1 VLAVEPGGLHGTDEE
16 LGAVGVG
23 PGVGHGEH
31 AGSRV
36 AQLEVLVGE
45 LGAVDGLPSGA
56 VAAGEVAA
64 LAHEAGDDAV
74 EGGALVVQRLPRD
87 AQALLARAQA
97 AEVLGRPGDLVGEE
111 LHDDAAG
118 LGLADEDVEE
128 NLGVLGHGGCLQAFT
143 QSRRRGVSSSELRG
157 RLNKTFRKIKNS
169 QDTAVAVQGNLSMRR
184 HPCHPPRMVA
194 GLCILL

>member
-1 VLAVEPGGLHGTDEE
+1 VL
-16 LGAVGVG
+16 G
-23 PGVGHGEH
+23 PALAME
-31 AGSRV
+31 
-36 AQLEVLVGE
+36 QLEVLVGE
-45 LGAVDGLPSGA
+45 LGAVDGLPAGA

-74 EGGALVVQRLPRD
+74 EGGALVVQRLPRG

-128 NLGVLGHGGCLQAFT
+128 NLGVLGHGDALKPSPCTTFL
-143 QSRRRGVSSSELRG
+143 VSDS
-157 RLNKTFRKIKNS
+157 
-169 QDTAVAVQGNLSMRR
+169 
-184 HPCHPPRMVA
+184 
-194 GLCILL
+194 